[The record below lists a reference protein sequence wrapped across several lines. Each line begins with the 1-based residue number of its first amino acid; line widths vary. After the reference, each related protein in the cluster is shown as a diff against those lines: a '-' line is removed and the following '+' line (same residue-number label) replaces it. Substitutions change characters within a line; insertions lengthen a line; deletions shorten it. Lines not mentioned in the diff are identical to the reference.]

1 MVAGNRLAQRLPC
14 FFMCNQKCL
23 TFVLVHLLWHPQ
35 CGMLEHTWAIWK
47 CGRSCNPWAN
57 LDQWGMW
64 VNGYMFHLFILP
76 AETQYIQQFFSKSP
90 VDLAP
95 NSGQL
100 LIVPLC
106 GYSSSLSTLVLPGAS
121 CLSLLFLQLSS
132 LINHS
137 CIRLLSDSAFWS
149 LLGWE
154 IALEKNFFKVHL
166 VICILV
172 SINCFLLT

>member
-23 TFVLVHLLWHPQ
+23 TFVLVRLLWHPQ
-35 CGMLEHTWAIWK
+35 RGMLEHTWAIWK

-106 GYSSSLSTLVLPGAS
+106 GYSSSLSTLVLLGAS
-121 CLSLLFLQLSS
+121 YLALISAAVIFDKPFMHQTSL
-132 LINHS
+132 
-137 CIRLLSDSAFWS
+137 RL
-149 LLGWE
+149 
-154 IALEKNFFKVHL
+154 
-166 VICILV
+166 
-172 SINCFLLT
+172 CFLEFVRLRNCTRKKFF